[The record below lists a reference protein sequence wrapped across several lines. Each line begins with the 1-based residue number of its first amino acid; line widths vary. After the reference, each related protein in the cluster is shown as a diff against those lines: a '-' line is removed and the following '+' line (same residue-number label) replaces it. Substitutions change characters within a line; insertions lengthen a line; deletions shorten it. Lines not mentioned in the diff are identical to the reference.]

1 MEASMVDE
9 ADQLAL
15 RLAGYDQDL
24 GFIIKKVLNE
34 KIQSTERLR
43 ELPFPANTQDEL
55 LMRYE
60 TLTEILNIVESV
72 IETKERIQ
80 DAKLGV

>member
-1 MEASMVDE
+1 MVDE
-9 ADQLAL
+9 ADQLGL
-15 RLAGYDQDL
+15 RLAEYDL
-24 GFIIKKVLNE
+24 NFEFIIKKVLHE

-43 ELPFPANTQDEL
+43 ELPFPAHTQDEL

-72 IETKERIQ
+72 IETKQRIA

>member
-1 MEASMVDE
+1 MDE
-9 ADQLAL
+9 TDELAL
-15 RLAGYDQDL
+15 RLAEHDL
-24 GFIIKKVLNE
+24 DVEFIIKKILNE

-43 ELPFPANTQDEL
+43 ELPFPAHTQDEL

-72 IETKERIQ
+72 IQAKERIA
-80 DAKLGV
+80 DAKLGL

>member
-1 MEASMVDE
+1 MENSMVDE
-9 ADQLAL
+9 ADQLGI
-15 RLAGYDQDL
+15 RLAEHNLDTD
-24 GFIIKKVLNE
+24 FILKKVLLE
-34 KIQSTERLR
+34 KIQHTEQLR

-60 TLTEILNIVESV
+60 TLTEVLNIVESV
-72 IETKERIQ
+72 IETKQRIA

>member
-1 MEASMVDE
+1 MDE
-9 ADQLAL
+9 ADQLGL
-15 RLAGYDQDL
+15 RLAEHDL
-24 GFIIKKVLNE
+24 DVEFIIKKILNE

-43 ELPFPANTQDEL
+43 ELPFPAHTQDEL

-72 IETKERIQ
+72 IQTKERIK
-80 DAKLGV
+80 DAKLGI

>member
-1 MEASMVDE
+1 MDE
-9 ADQLAL
+9 TDELAL
-15 RLAGYDQDL
+15 RLAEHDL
-24 GFIIKKVLNE
+24 DVEFIIKKILNE

-43 ELPFPANTQDEL
+43 EMPFPANTQDEL

-72 IETKERIQ
+72 IQTKERIADEQ
-80 DAKLGV
+80 KAVS

>member
-1 MEASMVDE
+1 MVDE
-9 ADQLAL
+9 ADELAL
-15 RLAGYDQDL
+15 RLAEHDL
-24 GFIIKKVLNE
+24 DVEFIIKKVLNE

-43 ELPFPANTQDEL
+43 EMPFPAHTQDEL

-72 IETKERIQ
+72 IQAKERIA

>member
-1 MEASMVDE
+1 MVDE
-9 ADQLAL
+9 TDQLAL
-15 RLAGYDQDL
+15 RLAEHDL
-24 GFIIKKVLNE
+24 DVEFIIKKILNE

-43 ELPFPANTQDEL
+43 EMPFPANTQDEL

-72 IETKERIQ
+72 IQTKERIK
-80 DAKLGV
+80 DAKLGI

>member
-1 MEASMVDE
+1 MVDE
-9 ADQLAL
+9 ADQLAM
-15 RLAGYDQDL
+15 RLAEHDIDL
-24 GFIIKKVLNE
+24 EFIIKKILLE

-43 ELPFPANTQDEL
+43 ELPFPAHTQDEL

-72 IETKERIQ
+72 ISTKERIQ
-80 DAKLGV
+80 DAKLGI

>member
-1 MEASMVDE
+1 MDE
-9 ADQLAL
+9 VDQLAL
-15 RLAGYDQDL
+15 RLAEHDL
-24 GFIIKKVLNE
+24 DVEFIIKKILNE

-60 TLTEILNIVESV
+60 TLTEILNIIELV
-72 IETKERIQ
+72 IQAKERIA
-80 DAKLGV
+80 DAKLGL

>member
-1 MEASMVDE
+1 MDE
-9 ADQLAL
+9 ADQLGL
-15 RLAGYDQDL
+15 RLAEHDL
-24 GFIIKKVLNE
+24 DVEFIIKKILNE
-34 KIQSTERLR
+34 KIQNTERLR

-72 IETKERIQ
+72 IQTKERIK
-80 DAKLGV
+80 DAKLGI

>member
-1 MEASMVDE
+1 MVDE
-9 ADQLAL
+9 TDQLAL
-15 RLAGYDQDL
+15 RLAEHDL
-24 GFIIKKVLNE
+24 DVEFIIKKILNE

-43 ELPFPANTQDEL
+43 EMPFPAHTQDEL

-72 IETKERIQ
+72 IETKERIA

>member
-1 MEASMVDE
+1 MDE
-9 ADQLAL
+9 ADELAL
-15 RLAGYDQDL
+15 RLAEHDL
-24 GFIIKKVLNE
+24 DVEFIIKKILNE

-43 ELPFPANTQDEL
+43 ELPFPAHTQDEL

-72 IETKERIQ
+72 IQAKERIA
-80 DAKLGV
+80 DAKLGL